1 MTLTDLISQMQ
12 IIDENLIIFIDSM
25 NDFNSTIILAY
36 DEEGDNGVKYVD
48 GKQYKYLMEVF
59 LAKEF
64 VEDWKASLAHQPT
77 DSEIAKRL
85 FEYAINDA

>member
-1 MTLTDLISQMQ
+1 MTLTDLISQ
-12 IIDENLIIFIDSM
+12 IDNVDENLVIFIESM
-25 NDFNSTIILAY
+25 TDFNAAIVLEY
-36 DEEGDNGVKYVD
+36 EEEGDNGVKYAD
-48 GKQYKYLMEVF
+48 GKQYKYLIEVF

-64 VEDWKASLAHQPT
+64 VDDWKPSLEHHPT